1 MIVYVDYLDFHGNL
15 GMVENMST
23 GKDVK
28 NLIREIKKLG
38 LDVIMGGSGHWKVY
52 RGPAYITSL
61 PATPSDQHSLFQ
73 KRAQLQRLG
82 VPVAGRKGVK

>member
-1 MIVYVDYLDFHGNL
+1 LIVYVDYLYFLGNL
-15 GMVENMST
+15 GIVGNMPV

-28 NLIREIKKLG
+28 NLIKEIEKLG
-38 LDVIMGGSGHWKVY
+38 YDVIMGGNGHWKVY
-52 RGPAYITSL
+52 RGSSYITSL

-82 VPVAGRKGVK
+82 VPVAGRKGIK